1 MIVKLRKRHLYT
13 WVVIALALPI
23 GIILAFTNVRE
34 VEKDKLLTSIAEP
47 IGEVVGNGR
56 GEHVLVNLRKR
67 ENQYQIE
74 TVVLKPIQAANT
86 MLQVTQ
92 GDSNITLG
100 RLAST
105 GVYRFSIPQNVSIG
119 NELEV
124 TIYDQIKKT
133 EIEKIT
139 VAL

>member
-13 WVVIALALPI
+13 WVVIALALPL
-23 GIILAFTNVRE
+23 GIILAFTNVHE
-34 VEKDKLLTSIAEP
+34 VEKDELATSVAEP
-47 IGEVVGNGR
+47 LGEVVSNGQ
-56 GEHVLVNLRKR
+56 GEHVLINLRKKA
-67 ENQYQIE
+67 NQYQIE
-74 TVVLKPIQAANT
+74 AVVLKPIQAANT
-86 MLQVTQ
+86 MLQIAQ
-92 GDSNITLG
+92 GGNIITLG

-119 NELEV
+119 NELEL